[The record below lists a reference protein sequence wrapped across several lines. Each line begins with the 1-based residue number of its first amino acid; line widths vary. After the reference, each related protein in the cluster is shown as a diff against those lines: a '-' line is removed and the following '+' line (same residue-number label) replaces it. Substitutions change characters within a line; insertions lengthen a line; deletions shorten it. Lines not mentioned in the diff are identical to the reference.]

1 MCEFT
6 IKCGE
11 KFDIYFNNDDEAHH
25 VTVKVHDEC
34 EGDNN
39 FPVVEVRKK
48 DGTALKPEK
57 TQTMSHGGRDHD
69 LSGQAGRNGSDHVP
83 WNGRG

>member
-39 FPVVEVRKK
+39 FPIVEVRKK
-48 DGTALKPEK
+48 DGTA
-57 TQTMSHGGRDHD
+57 GR
-69 LSGQAGRNGSDHVP
+69 LALAICEAPGRAGRRARIAPGQRD
-83 WNGRG
+83 